1 MGGADVHLVGEHAD
15 GGGWMS
21 SADEIRNGQRETWD
35 GLSAGWEKWDV
46 VIGEQLGPVA
56 ASMIEHLGVSADQR
70 HLDVAAGTGEPGLT
84 IAKLVPRGHVVV
96 TDLSARMLEVAARR
110 ALAQG
115 ITNVETAVCSA
126 DALPFD
132 DASFDSVSV
141 RFGYMFF
148 PDMAAATAELVRV
161 LEPRGR
167 LCSSVWIEPA
177 RNPWTAIAMDAIA
190 AEVVLAPP
198 VPDAPNMFRCAADGQ
213 VGALYRHAG
222 LRDVVEWDVEVH
234 LETDSVEQYW
244 DMISEHV
251 SLAVAA
257 LRQVDRP
264 TRDRIRRGAIGRARA
279 FEHDGVVRVPGLSR
293 CISGTKPDPG
303 SE

>member
-1 MGGADVHLVGEHAD
+1 
-15 GGGWMS
+15 
-21 SADEIRNGQRETWD
+21 
-35 GLSAGWEKWDV
+35 
-46 VIGEQLGPVA
+46 
-56 ASMIEHLGVSADQR
+56 
-70 HLDVAAGTGEPGLT
+70 
-84 IAKLVPRGHVVV
+84 
-96 TDLSARMLEVAARR
+96 
-110 ALAQG
+110 
-115 ITNVETAVCSA
+115 
-126 DALPFD
+126 
-132 DASFDSVSV
+132 
-141 RFGYMFF
+141 
-148 PDMAAATAELVRV
+148 
-161 LEPRGR
+161 
-167 LCSSVWIEPA
+167 
-177 RNPWTAIAMDAIA
+177 
-190 AEVVLAPP
+190 
-198 VPDAPNMFRCAADGQ
+198 MFRCAADGQ

-257 LRQVDRP
+257 LRQVDGA